1 MSQMIDRNLQGRD
14 TGEGFKAS
22 VQDKDVRELLIEI
35 LMELRMH
42 RLSDVRKGATS
53 DLGDRAELEADV
65 DPSWIE
71 GE

>member
-1 MSQMIDRNLQGRD
+1 MTMVNRNVEGRD
-14 TGEGFKAS
+14 TGEGFKTS

-42 RLSDVRKGATS
+42 RLSDVRKGTTS